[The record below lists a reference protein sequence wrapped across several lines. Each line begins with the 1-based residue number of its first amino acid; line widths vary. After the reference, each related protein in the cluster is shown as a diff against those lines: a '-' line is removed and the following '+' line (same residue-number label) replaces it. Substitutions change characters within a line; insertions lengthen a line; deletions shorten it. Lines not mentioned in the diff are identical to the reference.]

1 MLFGKFGKLIKIRC
15 IQTCSKSTTTRRY
28 VWRVLHVDKDGGVN
42 SSAERSCPEINAFCR
57 GKVREDALGSNHRPG
72 TLTALVVD
80 AKKEVPHPC
89 VLRSHVS
96 GGIGYSVFYGNT
108 SLKDVG
114 VESGSVHEHTKKIAI
129 MVERIS
135 IGRPRA
141 RGLRRGGGA
150 HTRWF
155 SAVSRA
161 WHSASAQREAWIT
174 AQMKSN

>member
-1 MLFGKFGKLIKIRC
+1 MMIITNLRHSISLWSPRGFESENQRRCTCFDGVLFGKLIKIRC

-42 SSAERSCPEINAFCR
+42 SSAERSCPEINAVCR

-89 VLRSHVS
+89 VLRLHVS

-114 VESGSVHEHTKKIAI
+114 VESGSVHEHTK
-129 MVERIS
+129 
-135 IGRPRA
+135 
-141 RGLRRGGGA
+141 
-150 HTRWF
+150 
-155 SAVSRA
+155 
-161 WHSASAQREAWIT
+161 
-174 AQMKSN
+174 